1 VGNSTTTKAD
11 EHQLSLFGTHELAD
25 IPDKHDWRVRVS
37 SRARHLKIQV
47 YPHGAVE
54 IVAPKRAKP
63 AHISSFV
70 AEHRDWIKKTRAKFA
85 DLRPPERPLPDQIQ
99 LRALK
104 ETFRIHYLLDDAPRV
119 SERNGLLTVS
129 SPVLS
134 PGACWPLLQKWIKRK
149 GRKHLV
155 PLTHETGAEIGL
167 QPKRI
172 AIRLQKTRWGSCS
185 ASGTISLNA
194 AVLLRPAAEMR
205 YVIIH
210 ELCHLKHMNHSQ
222 RYWQLVESFVPDY
235 RSIERIMDEAWQT
248 SPRWITG

>member
-1 VGNSTTTKAD
+1 
-11 EHQLSLFGTHELAD
+11 
-25 IPDKHDWRVRVS
+25 
-37 SRARHLKIQV
+37 
-47 YPHGAVE
+47 
-54 IVAPKRAKP
+54 
-63 AHISSFV
+63 
-70 AEHRDWIKKTRAKFA
+70 
-85 DLRPPERPLPDQIQ
+85 
-99 LRALK
+99 
-104 ETFRIHYLLDDAPRV
+104 
-119 SERNGLLTVS
+119 
-129 SPVLS
+129 
-134 PGACWPLLQKWIKRK
+134 
-149 GRKHLV
+149 V